1 MTERYREEMP
11 PPEAARAR
19 LSEDKV
25 LRLNADEDYPELLRS
40 IPDPPHMLHVR
51 GRLKPGA
58 DALAIVGS
66 RRPTPYGRRMAR
78 SLARECAQAG
88 LVVVS
93 GLARGID
100 TEAHEAALDAGGVT
114 WAVLGSGLGRI
125 YPKEN
130 EELAERVAQSGGA
143 VLSEFPQDTGPL
155 ACHFPR
161 RNRIISGLS
170 WGVIVVEG
178 DLKSGA
184 LITARCALSQGRE
197 VFAVP
202 GPADSAMSEGPLDL
216 IRQGAAMIC
225 RLEDA
230 LCELPSLRRSSAP
243 AAANGKN
250 YHLSYNGSVETELCS
265 ALNDDEGKIMSL
277 LAGGSL
283 SLEELADGTG
293 WDAPGLIRALSE
305 LEGRGLISSVPGQR
319 YART

>member
-1 MTERYREEMP
+1 MTEG
-11 PPEAARAR
+11 A
-19 LSEDKV
+19 V
-25 LRLNADEDYPELLRS
+25 LRLGEDPGYPELLRS
-40 IPDPPHMLHVR
+40 IPDPPPVLYVR
-51 GRLKPGA
+51 GRLQPRA
-58 DALAIVGS
+58 HALAIVGS

-114 WAVLGSGLGRI
+114 WAVLGSGLDRI

-130 EELAERVAQSGGA
+130 EDLAERLSRSGGA
-143 VLSEFPQDTGPL
+143 VLSEFPPDAGPL
-155 ACHFPR
+155 SNHFPR
-161 RNRIISGLS
+161 RNRVISGLS

-184 LITARCALSQGRE
+184 LITARSALSQGRE

-202 GPADSAMSEGPLDL
+202 GPVDSQMSEGPLDL
-216 IRQGAAMIC
+216 IRQGAAMV
-225 RLEDA
+225 RNLEDA
-230 LCELPSLRRSSAP
+230 LREIPSLGRLSEP
-243 AAANGKN
+243 PNGIN
-250 YHLSYNGSVETELCS
+250 YHLSYNGTVETEPCSALGARLRSGSADSERCQGS

-293 WDAPGLIRALSE
+293 WDAPGLLRALSE